1 MPLFYA
7 PDIETTGLLPQE
19 EAAHCL
25 RVLRLRVGDPVEV
38 TDGRGSFFRG
48 LIAETGRQEV
58 RVEWSERTPWEKT
71 WDIGL
76 HLAVAPT
83 KNMDRTEWLCEKA
96 CEIGFDRL
104 TFLDCRYSERRAVK
118 EDRIRKILI
127 AAMKQSLKG
136 ALPVLEE
143 MCPFRRFVQ
152 AERSGRKLIAHCH
165 AGEKLPLTALSL
177 PKGTPCTVLIGP
189 EGDFS
194 EEEVDMALAAGY
206 EPVSLGPS
214 RLRTETAALTAVTLL
229 NLLHS
234 KQELLYSEKK

>member
-1 MPLFYA
+1 MSLA
-7 PDIETTGLLPQE
+7 VTLSILLKS
-19 EAAHCL
+19 
-25 RVLRLRVGDPVEV
+25 VRLPGPGKSVEV
-38 TDGRGSFFRG
+38 SD
-48 LIAETGRQEV
+48 QCP
-58 RVEWSERTPWEKT
+58 ER
-71 WDIGL
+71 
-76 HLAVAPT
+76 
-83 KNMDRTEWLCEKA
+83 
-96 CEIGFDRL
+96 
-104 TFLDCRYSERRAVK
+104 
-118 EDRIRKILI
+118 
-127 AAMKQSLKG
+127 KQ
-136 ALPVLEE
+136 
-143 MCPFRRFVQ
+143 
-152 AERSGRKLIAHCH
+152 IAHCR